1 MAWGQSRP
9 VRMKSTWGAQLK
21 QKNNEVV
28 KETEPG
34 EIFTGTRSFGRKG
47 EKVNKRR

>member
-9 VRMKSTWGAQLK
+9 VRMKGTWGAQLK
-21 QKNNEVV
+21 QKKNEVV

-34 EIFTGTRSFGRKG
+34 EIWSGSRTFGRKS
-47 EKVNKRR
+47 EKVNRRR